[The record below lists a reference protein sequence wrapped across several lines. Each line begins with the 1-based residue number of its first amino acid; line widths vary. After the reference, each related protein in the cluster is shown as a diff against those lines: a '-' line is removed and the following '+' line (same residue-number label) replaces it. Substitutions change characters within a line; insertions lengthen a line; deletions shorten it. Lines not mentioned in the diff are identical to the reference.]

1 VYVAQLHFTQT
12 LTAKIAGELGVNGHM
27 KNFVIFVQG
36 EPYLFEVDGKVQ
48 KAGFFATR
56 RAEAKTESE
65 AAQVVIQQ
73 LKIEP
78 ELRAD
83 SALITGVVP
92 ELEVKVAHEMPME
105 HKNTYSGFT
114 YYPIEE

>member
-1 VYVAQLHFTQT
+1 MRD
-12 LTAKIAGELGVNGHM
+12 VNGHM

-36 EPYLFEVDGKVQ
+36 EPYMFEVDGKVQ
-48 KAGFFATR
+48 KAGFFAMR
-56 RAEAKTESE
+56 RVEAKTEFE
-65 AAQVVIQQ
+65 AAQIVIQQ
-73 LKIEP
+73 LKVEP

-83 SALITGVVP
+83 STLIADVEP